1 MSGVSTK
8 ISVMDEMTPAIEH
21 MYRGVSQLISGLYKL
36 NKTSSNAIDMS
47 PFLEARKSMAEAV
60 AVQKQLENGYA
71 KVAESTRQAQSAQ
84 NLYNESI
91 KEAEKIQ
98 NTFKWNRINGM
109 EIFSDT
115 GIERYRK
122 ELEDFNSL
130 TERIKANQQAI
141 SSNVMNS
148 LYNGIYPRA
157 DSGAFTDFNSISNR
171 ISELMQRMN
180 SISAIDTSGFT
191 TANQAVLNSEIETL
205 RAYER
210 EVLNVQASLSR
221 NMSEGNVGGMNA
233 DVEKLNDLSEQLETR
248 MRGILS
254 TAQAM
259 STVSWDNLNNVEMFN
274 STGIE
279 RAEQETNALRT
290 SLENVVNVQKTLT
303 ENATGMKLL
312 PSNAVNDIAN
322 LNSRIM
328 ALQSS
333 FADIEAQKD
342 KLDGWNT
349 NGIINYNSNIEQL
362 RKVMTQIE
370 GIQNDINRAIKDND
384 IDRVNIGYQRLNS
397 LSEQL
402 ETRMRGVLSIAQ
414 QMSDVSWDNINNVE
428 IFNSTGIE
436 RAEQEANALR
446 VSLESVISTQRTM
459 TENAMGMKLLPSN
472 ATSDITSLNSRIMS
486 LRNALVNMDAQKNKL
501 SKWDTGGINRY
512 NSNAE
517 QLRRAMTQIESVQND
532 INRAIADNDIDRV
545 NMGYQRLSSLVNNV
559 ESSIRNNTNEQDRFN
574 RSIST
579 GANNA
584 LRLGDNLT
592 SGIRRYITMAASA
605 YSGKQII
612 NASDTWTNNSSRLGL
627 ITDNLQEQYEL
638 QQQIY
643 QSAKNARGVYN
654 DTVDVT
660 VKLGLLAGDAFG
672 SNAELV
678 KFTELMQK
686 SFKLSGA
693 GTQERQSAMYQLTQ
707 AMASGKLQ
715 GDEFRSIMENAPM
728 LASAIAEY
736 TGVSKGELKELS
748 SDGVITADIIKNA
761 LFSAADDIESKFET
775 MPMTFGDTWNS
786 IASDA
791 TMAFAP
797 VMESMNDMLNSDI
810 AQGVIA
816 EIPNLFEQAALKAQ
830 EMLSVIEGVAI
841 TAGPGLSNVASAV
854 GDIAT
859 AIFSANGVA
868 GTFLRTLGQMFSS
881 PAMAKS
887 IQTMGGSFITIANA
901 LSSVLQVATPLL
913 PTITNLYIGFKMY
926 DTISPI
932 LSNVATGIANVVS
945 VVSSLQYVLNGA
957 ATAQEALNFAME
969 SNPYLGVASAIAK
982 VVAAMVA
989 LIGTIKAVNNAADLA
1004 ENSSANATTEASKY
1018 AREHGVDLKTAQSI
1032 ISSND
1037 SYGQQRDDLKAER
1050 DRLKQEK
1057 DDIKSQI
1064 EAYESINQDYYDST
1078 GNYNQNNVPD
1088 YIKTNLEAIEARN
1101 KELEEYDR
1109 KIQENSLA
1117 LVDLDKAK
1125 RETEQSY
1132 LDMYEQQQNLKNG
1145 LNGISDNPNDYFK
1158 DFDGFDVDNVENVN
1172 HINDTVDIASEDLKF
1187 LRDLADQETINQ
1199 FTSKLL
1205 QPQINV
1211 SFGEV
1216 RETADVDEIIKRIT
1230 DGLAEDL
1237 NNSGDLL
1244 HI

>member
-8 ISVMDEMTPAIEH
+8 ISVADAMTPAIEH

-36 NKTSSNAIDMS
+36 NEASGNAIDVS
-47 PFLEARKSMAEAV
+47 PFLEAQKSMAEAV
-60 AVQKQLENGYA
+60 AVQRQLEKGYA

-115 GIERYRK
+115 DIERYRK

-130 TERIKANQQAI
+130 TERIKANQQEI

-157 DSGAFTDFNSISNR
+157 DSGAFTDFNSISSR
-171 ISELMQRMN
+171 ISELMQRM
-180 SISAIDTSGFT
+180 SSVSAIDISGFT
-191 TANQAVLNSEIETL
+191 TANQAVLNSEVETL

-221 NMSEGNVGGMNA
+221 NMSEGNVGGMNS

-254 TAQAM
+254 TAQRMGA
-259 STVSWDNLNNVEMFN
+259 VSWDNLNNVE
-274 STGIE
+274 
-279 RAEQETNALRT
+279 
-290 SLENVVNVQKTLT
+290 V
-303 ENATGMKLL
+303 
-312 PSNAVNDIAN
+312 
-322 LNSRIM
+322 
-328 ALQSS
+328 
-333 FADIEAQKD
+333 
-342 KLDGWNT
+342 
-349 NGIINYNSNIEQL
+349 
-362 RKVMTQIE
+362 
-370 GIQNDINRAIKDND
+370 
-384 IDRVNIGYQRLNS
+384 
-397 LSEQL
+397 
-402 ETRMRGVLSIAQ
+402 
-414 QMSDVSWDNINNVE
+414 
-428 IFNSTGIE
+428 FNSTGIE

-446 VSLESVISTQRTM
+446 TSLENVVNTQRTL
-459 TENAMGMKLLPSN
+459 TENTMGMKLLPSN
-472 ATSDITSLNSRIMS
+472 ATSDITGLNSRIMS
-486 LRNALVNMDAQKNKL
+486 LRNALANMDAQKNKL
-501 SKWDTGGINRY
+501 SKWDTSGINRY

-517 QLRRAMTQIESVQND
+517 QLRRAMAQIEGIQND

-545 NMGYQRLSSLVNNV
+545 NIGYQRLSSIVNNV
-559 ESSIRNNTNEQDRFN
+559 EHNIRDNTTEQDRFN

-592 SGIRRYITMAASA
+592 NGIRRYITMAASA

-627 ITDNLQEQYEL
+627 ITDNLQEQNVL
-638 QQQIY
+638 QQKLY
-643 QSAKNARGVYN
+643 QSAKDTRGAYS
-654 DTVDVT
+654 DMVDVT
-660 VKLGLLAGDAFG
+660 AKLGLLAGDAFG

-728 LASAIAEY
+728 LANAIAEY

-761 LFSAADDIESKFET
+761 LFMAADDIESKFET
-775 MPMTFGDTWNS
+775 MPLTFGEAWNN

-797 VMESMNDMLNSDI
+797 VYEMMNNALNSALGENALTGITSGITWLAGQAQQAGQWIGDI
-810 AQGVIA
+810 A
-816 EIPNLFEQAALKAQ
+816 EQAAPA
-830 EMLSVIEGVAI
+830 LSQLSGDIQGIVSDFAGVGGVINTVSQNIVTAFGSAGARTSIRIYANAIGSVAI
-841 TAGPGLSNVASAV
+841 GLSSILNV
-854 GDIAT
+854 
-859 AIFSANGVA
+859 
-868 GTFLRTLGQMFSS
+868 M
-881 PAMAKS
+881 
-887 IQTMGGSFITIANA
+887 
-901 LSSVLQVATPLL
+901 TPLL
-913 PTITNLYIGFKMY
+913 PYVTTTYIMFKSY
-926 DTISPI
+926 QTLTSIFNTISPAI
-932 LSNVATGIANVVS
+932 QGVSTAFSTVTTSIEGATVAQRTFNAVCNTNVFAAIASAVLGIATAWSQVAEQEKYAAQVAVANNNINTALQSGIDNVSAGDYAKANGVDLNTAKS
-945 VVSSLQYVLNGA
+945 ILAVEKEYQEQIQAIKDEQNAKRYVTDTYYGQYDK
-957 ATAQEALNFAME
+957 
-969 SNPYLGVASAIAK
+969 YLDDSYMRAITEVGTPEGDGVASSIKNFLTNPIGSIAD
-982 VVAAMVA
+982 
-989 LIGTIKAVNNAADLA
+989 IGTGKGVELTFDMSRVPGSDYNNTLA
-1004 ENSSANATTEASKY
+1004 ESNRRIAELESQMNAQVQAYK
-1018 AREHGVDLKTAQSI
+1018 
-1032 ISSND
+1032 ND
-1037 SYGQQRDDLKAER
+1037 YIDMQEMLEEMNDLKAG
-1050 DRLKQEK
+1050 D
-1057 DDIKSQI
+1057 
-1064 EAYESINQDYYDST
+1064 
-1078 GNYNQNNVPD
+1078 G
-1088 YIKTNLEAIEARN
+1088 
-1101 KELEEYDR
+1101 
-1109 KIQENSLA
+1109 SLD
-1117 LVDLDKAK
+1117 V
-1125 RETEQSY
+1125 
-1132 LDMYEQQQNLKNG
+1132 G
-1145 LNGISDNPNDYFK
+1145 
-1158 DFDGFDVDNVENVN
+1158 DVDNVN

-1216 RETADVDEIIKRIT
+1216 RETADVDEIIQRIT

-1237 NNSGDLL
+1237 NNSGDLV

>member
-8 ISVMDEMTPAIEH
+8 ISVADAMTPAIEH

-36 NKTSSNAIDMS
+36 NEASGNAIDVS
-47 PFLEARKSMAEAV
+47 PFLEAQKSMAEAV
-60 AVQKQLENGYA
+60 AVQKQLEKGYA

-84 NLYNESI
+84 GLYNESI
-91 KEAEKIQ
+91 KEVERIQ
-98 NTFKWNRINGM
+98 NTFKWNQINGM

-130 TERIKANQQAI
+130 TERIKANQQEI

-157 DSGAFTDFNSISNR
+157 DSGAFTDFNSISSR

-180 SISAIDTSGFT
+180 SVSAIDISGFT
-191 TANQAVLNSEIETL
+191 SANQAVLNSEIETL

-221 NMSEGNVGGMNA
+221 NMSEGNVGGMNS

-254 TAQAM
+254 TAQRMGA
-259 STVSWDNLNNVEMFN
+259 VSWDNLNNVE
-274 STGIE
+274 
-279 RAEQETNALRT
+279 
-290 SLENVVNVQKTLT
+290 V
-303 ENATGMKLL
+303 
-312 PSNAVNDIAN
+312 
-322 LNSRIM
+322 
-328 ALQSS
+328 
-333 FADIEAQKD
+333 
-342 KLDGWNT
+342 
-349 NGIINYNSNIEQL
+349 
-362 RKVMTQIE
+362 
-370 GIQNDINRAIKDND
+370 
-384 IDRVNIGYQRLNS
+384 
-397 LSEQL
+397 
-402 ETRMRGVLSIAQ
+402 
-414 QMSDVSWDNINNVE
+414 
-428 IFNSTGIE
+428 FNSTGIE

-446 VSLESVISTQRTM
+446 TSLENVVNTQRTL
-459 TENAMGMKLLPSN
+459 TENTMGMKLLPSN
-472 ATSDITSLNSRIMS
+472 ATSDITGLNSRIMS
-486 LRNALVNMDAQKNKL
+486 LRNALANMDAQKNKL
-501 SKWDTGGINRY
+501 SKWDTSGINRY

-517 QLRRAMTQIESVQND
+517 QLRRAMAQIEGIQND

-545 NMGYQRLSSLVNNV
+545 NIGYQRLNSIVNNV
-559 ESSIRNNTNEQDRFN
+559 EHNIRDNTAEQDRFN

-592 SGIRRYITMAASA
+592 NSIRGYITMAASA

-627 ITDNLQEQYEL
+627 ITDNLQEQNVL
-638 QQQIY
+638 QQKIY
-643 QSAKNARGVYN
+643 QSAKDTRGAYS
-654 DTVDVT
+654 DMVDVT
-660 VKLGLLAGDAFG
+660 AKLGLLAGDAFG

-728 LASAIAEY
+728 LANAIAEY

-761 LFSAADDIESKFET
+761 LFMAADDIESKFET
-775 MPMTFGDTWNS
+775 MPLTFGEAWNN

-797 VMESMNDMLNSDI
+797 VYEMMNNALNSDI

-816 EIPNLFEQAALKAQ
+816 EIPNLFERAALKAQ
-830 EMLSVIEGVAI
+830 EMFSVIEGVAI

-868 GTFLRTLGQMFSS
+868 GSFLRTLGQMFSS

-887 IQTMGGSFITIANA
+887 IQTMGGSFITVANA
-901 LSSVLQVATPLL
+901 LSSVLQMATPLL

-932 LSNVATGIANVVS
+932 LSGVATGVANIVS

-1216 RETADVDEIIKRIT
+1216 RETADVDEIIQRIT

-1237 NNSGDLL
+1237 NNSGDLV